1 MRAAILLCLLVAGA
15 TAECPTAGTGFL
27 DGFKNFFCRLG
38 ENFKTFGQEALDGL
52 QQSAIRLVTTVG
64 GKMISGLQDL
74 SKEIGQGS
82 KRNID
87 MQTLEKVAMFVMT
100 HRELCEDLIKFIE
113 TTGDVAAS
121 KLEDLTKEY
130 LGNQSEQVLAKVIT
144 YIKAHTNLQQQIM
157 EWVEKYSFQ
166 MALGALSNALK
177 PKRSLV
183 SEAEQLAQGI
193 VSGLRPLV
201 DKVVQELERAGHEL
215 LGQLGQDLPNF
226 QQLLQSILSQEGLLP
241 VEEAA
246 RELFG
251 EVTSRGGVNL
261 EGLLR
266 VLIPRR

>member
-130 LGNQSEQVLAKVIT
+130 LGNQ
-144 YIKAHTNLQQQIM
+144 KAHTNLQQQIM

-266 VLIPRR
+266 VLIPRRDL